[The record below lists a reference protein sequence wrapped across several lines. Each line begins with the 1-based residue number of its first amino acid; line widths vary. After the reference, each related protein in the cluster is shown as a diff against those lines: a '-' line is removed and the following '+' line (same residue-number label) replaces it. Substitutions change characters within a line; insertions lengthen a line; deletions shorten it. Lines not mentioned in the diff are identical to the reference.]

1 MRTVHDILMR
11 KMNKEIWSINPKAM
25 VFEALALMGQKEVGA
40 LVVKDDAGKVVGI
53 ISERDYARK
62 VILKGKASKETAVQ
76 EIMTPIA
83 DMFVVK
89 PENTVE
95 ECMVIMTGKKVR
107 HLPVFKDNGFVGL
120 VSIGDVVKSIIA
132 EQEML
137 IEQLSEYIAGKY
149 I

>member
-11 KMNKEIWSINPKAM
+11 KVNKEIWSIGPKAM
-25 VFEALALMGQKEVGA
+25 VFDALAVMGQKEVGA
-40 LVVKDDAGKVVGI
+40 LVVKDDADKVVGI
-53 ISERDYARK
+53 VSERDYARK
-62 VILKGKASKETAVQ
+62 VILKGKASKETAVE

-107 HLPVFKDNGFVGL
+107 HLPVFKNSEFVGV

-137 IEQLSEYIAGKY
+137 IEQLSDYIAGKY

>member
-11 KMNKEIWSINPKAM
+11 KLNKEIWSIHPKAM

-40 LVVKDDAGKVVGI
+40 LVVKDDADKVVGI

-62 VILKGKASKETAVQ
+62 VILRGKASKETAVE

-107 HLPVFKDNGFVGL
+107 HLPVFKDNGFVG
-120 VSIGDVVKSIIA
+120 VISIGDVVKSIIA

-137 IEQLSEYIAGKY
+137 IEQLSDYIAGKY

>member
-11 KMNKEIWSINPKAM
+11 KVNKEIWSIGPKAM
-25 VFEALALMGQKEVGA
+25 VFDALALMGEKEVGA

-53 ISERDYARK
+53 VSERDYARK
-62 VILKGKASKETAVQ
+62 VILKGKASKETAVE

-107 HLPVFKDNGFVGL
+107 HLPVFRNSEFVGI

-137 IEQLSEYIAGKY
+137 IEQLSDYIAGKY